1 MKYAHTTQG
10 QVIIMEIPPQ
20 DLLEKR
26 MGHVTNLV
34 SLAEAM
40 GYDINGFMDE
50 NDLLKKMRNVELSLL
65 SDFIEMK
72 DGGGDELDQLRAELK
87 LEKFHA
93 IACRILDA
101 LEKY

>member
-65 SDFIEMK
+65 STFIEMK
-72 DGGGDELDQLRAELK
+72 DDGDELDQLRAELK

>member
-26 MGHVTNLV
+26 MGHVANLV

-65 SDFIEMK
+65 STFIEMK
-72 DGGGDELDQLRAELK
+72 DDGDELDQLRAELK

>member
-10 QVIIMEIPPQ
+10 QVVIMEIPPQ

-72 DGGGDELDQLRAELK
+72 DGGGDEIDQLRAELK